1 MHFVNGTDGAFLR
14 FDKFRVAVFDLFR
27 AFDERGELIRRLDDA
42 FFLGGAVLAE
52 KRGVILPK
60 LLGKPIQQLLAG
72 VFFDLAIAFA
82 QCAVIV
88 FYRCGKIA
96 RYDLGHVVIKRKQR
110 DALGIVDDPFL
121 TDAEKDAPDSPRVK
135 PEDDAPEV
143 SPEVNL
149 KGSPAAE
156 EPAPVSEQPALKVP
170 PLPGQEQAFTAG
182 MPVGEKK
189 ESSLIFSSPIFWKR

>member
-1 MHFVNGTDGAFLR
+1 MHFVNGTDGAFLC
-14 FDKFRVAVFDLFR
+14 FDKFRVAVFDLLR

-52 KRGVILPK
+52 KCGVILPK

-88 FYRCGKIA
+88 FYRRGKIA

-110 DALGIVDDPFL
+110 DALGIVFSAVQPIAAQPFI
-121 TDAEKDAPDSPRVK
+121 SPKMPSNFV
-135 PEDDAPEV
+135 
-143 SPEVNL
+143 L
-149 KGSPAAE
+149 KGE
-156 EPAPVSEQPALKVP
+156 
-170 PLPGQEQAFTAG
+170 
-182 MPVGEKK
+182 
-189 ESSLIFSSPIFWKR
+189 FSILWILL